1 MNHRRSAPSVNAMRR
16 LALAASVFIAVSL
29 TGCSAML
36 AQNPSSELKPVNA
49 VSEPDA
55 AHLMLKGHDVVAYF
69 TDNHHAMGLPQFQST
84 YQGVN
89 FRFAS
94 AEHKAL
100 FDANPPKYLPKYGGF
115 CADGMV
121 YAIPWGGD
129 ADTWMIKDGSL
140 YIFGGQGSKDAFML
154 DVPRNI
160 KLADGYWSDEVQGSN
175 SFFQRTKRLIFR
187 VPHYKSGEELAAMVK
202 VAKAGKP

>member
-1 MNHRRSAPSVNAMRR
+1 MTFHRSASQTNPVRC
-16 LALAASVFIAVSL
+16 LALAASLVAVVSL

-49 VSEPDA
+49 VAEAEA

-69 TDNHHAMGLPQFQST
+69 IDNHDALGSPQFQST
-84 YQGVN
+84 YEGVN

-94 AEHKAL
+94 AEHQAL

-129 ADTWMIKDGSL
+129 ADTWMIQDGSL
-140 YIFGGQGSKDAFML
+140 YIFGGQGSKDAFLL

-160 KLADGYWSDEVQGSN
+160 KLADGYWADEVKGSN
-175 SFFQRTKRLIFR
+175 SFFQRSKRLVFR
-187 VPHYKSGEELAAMVK
+187 VPHYKSGEQLAAMVQA
-202 VAKAGKP
+202 AK